1 MHSEIVPPNRFIT
14 VALIVGLLALIGYGA
29 YTRNPVTII
38 IVVTLLVFFGL
49 PALALYSLHRRERQR
64 AMTPPA
70 ADQAD
75 EADEPET
82 P

>member
-1 MHSEIVPPNRFIT
+1 MRSEIMPPNRFIT
-14 VALIVGLLALIGYGA
+14 VALIVGLLALIGYGV

-38 IVVTLLVFFGL
+38 IVVTLLLFFGL
-49 PALALYSLHRRERQR
+49 PALAIYSLHRRERQR
-64 AMTPPA
+64 PTTPP
-70 ADQAD
+70 